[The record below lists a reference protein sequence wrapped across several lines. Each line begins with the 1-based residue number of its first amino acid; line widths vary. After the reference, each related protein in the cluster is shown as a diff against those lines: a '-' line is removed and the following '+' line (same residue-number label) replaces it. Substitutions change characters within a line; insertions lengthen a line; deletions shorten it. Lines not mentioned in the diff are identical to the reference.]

1 MSHGE
6 AGKDS
11 ARSSDILAADGKTIN
26 TDWIIEQFVFNYI
39 QHVPKL
45 FFIQACRYVYIV
57 FCIFDTYNKYFCLF
71 KRRE

>member
-1 MSHGE
+1 MEKANSVVVFIMSHGE

-11 ARSSDILAADGKTIN
+11 TRSSNILAADGKLIN

-45 FFIQACRYVYIV
+45 FFIQACR
-57 FCIFDTYNKYFCLF
+57 
-71 KRRE
+71 